1 MPPLISNRKHSLA
14 LIYEPHE
21 LLILPER
28 FLKIHRLLSQ
38 THASARALARIIETD
53 IMISASVLKV
63 ANSSAYNP
71 MNKPLA
77 SLSKAIARL
86 GLATSAQ
93 ISMSM
98 SLFQDIRL
106 PIALQHLRHFWT
118 HSFLVSQL
126 CLRMAEQLHPNV
138 NYDTDDLLMA
148 GLFHDIGCI
157 LIALHI
163 DPIYFERDFLE
174 CHGAELCE
182 LEQQVYGLN
191 HAEVGEI
198 MLKQWGMP
206 TSLIEI
212 VANHHHPNNHVIAT
226 ICSCADQ
233 FTHETWEALQY
244 IEAAQDKVLALPA
257 ADIRAWMAT
266 SDLLRP
272 LLK

>member
-1 MPPLISNRKHSLA
+1 MHKPISTRDHSLQ
-14 LIYEPHE
+14 LMYEPHE

-28 FLKIHRLLSQ
+28 FLKIQTLLRQS
-38 THASARALARIIETD
+38 HANAKALAHIVETD
-53 IMISASVLKV
+53 IMISASLLKI

-71 MNKPLA
+71 MNRPLA

-106 PIALQHLRHFWT
+106 PIGLQHLRQFWA
-118 HSFLVSQL
+118 HSFSVSQL
-126 CLRMAEQLHPNV
+126 CLRMFKQLKSTTQCDAEDV
-138 NYDTDDLLMA
+138 FMA

-163 DPIYFERDFLE
+163 DPHYFERDFLDF
-174 CHGAELCE
+174 HGEKLCE
-182 LEQQVYGLN
+182 IEQETYGLN
-191 HAEVGEI
+191 HAEVGEM

-206 TSLIEI
+206 DVLIQI
-212 VANHHHPNNHVIAT
+212 VACHHHSKDNVAAE
-226 ICSCADQ
+226 ICSLSDKFA
-233 FTHETWEALQY
+233 HEKWGLLQH
-244 IEAAQDKVLALPA
+244 IEAAQNQLHELSDHDL
-257 ADIRAWMAT
+257 RTWMET

>member
-1 MPPLISNRKHSLA
+1 MQQLISTRDHSLE

-28 FLKIHRLLSQ
+28 FLKIRRLLSQ
-38 THASARALARIIETD
+38 SNASAASLARIVETD
-53 IMISASVLKV
+53 IMISASLLKI

-106 PIALQHLRHFWT
+106 PIALRHLRQFWA

-126 CLRMAEQLHPNV
+126 CLRMSEQLKPSV
-138 NYDTDDLLMA
+138 SYDKDDLLMA

-174 CHGAELCE
+174 FHGAELCA
-182 LEQQVYGLN
+182 LEQQGYGLN

-206 TSLIEI
+206 TSLIDI
-212 VANHHHPNNHVIAT
+212 VAGHHHPKDNVIAE

-233 FTHETWEALQY
+233 FSHEQWETLQY
-244 IEAAQDKVLALPA
+244 IEAAQNKVHELPS
-257 ADIRAWMAT
+257 ADIHAWMET
-266 SDLLRP
+266 SNLLRP